1 MQNLKIFHNM
11 NNMQNM
17 HNWSKQSML
26 GSVVRLAMFI
36 LLTAGKSSGFCIA
49 KKTHFIACSRCMR
62 MENKKGLLS
71 VKIKI
76 FFYMKSFNFHF
87 F

>member
-1 MQNLKIFHNM
+1 M

-36 LLTAGKSSGFCIA
+36 LLTAGKSSGHCIV
-49 KKTHFIACSRCMR
+49 K
-62 MENKKGLLS
+62 ENTSNCLQQVHEDGEQEKAAEC
-71 VKIKI
+71 
-76 FFYMKSFNFHF
+76 
-87 F
+87 

>member
-11 NNMQNM
+11 NNMQNI

-36 LLTAGKSSGFCIA
+36 LLTAGKSSGHCIA
-49 KKTHFIACSRCMR
+49 E
-62 MENKKGLLS
+62 ENTFNCLQQVHEDGEQERAAECKDKNFLLYE
-71 VKIKI
+71 II
-76 FFYMKSFNFHF
+76 
-87 F
+87 